1 MKQIIAK
8 WNDTSLVLRIVV
20 GLVIGLILALAVP
33 GALVIIPLLGTLF
46 VSALKAV
53 APILVFFLVIATM
66 ANAKTSG
73 AMKMVVVL

>member
-66 ANAKTSG
+66 ANAKT
-73 AMKMVVVL
+73 